1 MPNKRIAF
9 QGEPGAYS
17 EEALLLIH
25 PDAEAQPY
33 REFRDVAQAVLTRR
47 VELGVLPIENSVV
60 GSIATNFDLNA
71 DSGLAIVG
79 EVVSAVHHCLL
90 GVPGAQ
96 RGSLRR
102 VLSHPVALAQCER
115 FLSELAGVEVVAF
128 YDTAGAAAEVARRND
143 ASLGALAGALAARRY
158 GLEVVAERIEDEPHN
173 QTRFLLVARDAA
185 PPPPDVATK
194 TTLRL
199 KLPHRPGTLASA
211 LAPFAEAG
219 LNLTKIESRPGP
231 PTPRGYLFY
240 LDVEARADEP
250 AMRAARAALAVPG
263 AGVSPLREAPRLTP
277 RAPPRGLR
285 SRGVGGG
292 WRGAPR

>member
-33 REFRDVAQAVLTRR
+33 REFRDVAQAVLARR

-60 GSIATNFDLNA
+60 GSIATNFDLIA

-102 VLSHPVALAQCER
+102 GLSPPVALAQCER

-143 ASLGALAGALAARRY
+143 ASLGAVAGVLAARRY
-158 GLEVVAERIEDEPHN
+158 GLDVLAERIEDEPHN
-173 QTRFLLVARDAA
+173 QTRFLLVARNATTPPAA
-185 PPPPDVATK
+185 VAAK

-199 KLPHRPGTLASA
+199 KLPHRPGTLARA
-211 LAPFAEAG
+211 LAPFADAG
-219 LNLTKIESRPGP
+219 LNLTKLESRPDRS
-231 PTPRGYLFY
+231 TPWEYLFY
-240 LDVEARADEP
+240 LDVEGRAGEP
-250 AMRAARAALAVPG
+250 AMRSALAALATQG
-263 AGVSPLREAPRLTP
+263 AVITLLGEYARFTP
-277 RAPPRGLR
+277 RG
-285 SRGVGGG
+285 
-292 WRGAPR
+292 